1 MHRAQVNTEIA
12 KATVTRGC
20 ASCLGTTRSPE
31 GRAVTNRSPKG
42 GIALE
47 WDVLDHFTPVQAL
60 VSYQPIYFDVRDA
73 ETGLP

>member
-1 MHRAQVNTEIA
+1 M
-12 KATVTRGC
+12 
-20 ASCLGTTRSPE
+20 
-31 GRAVTNRSPKG
+31 TNRSPKV

-60 VSYQPIYFDVRDA
+60 VSYQPIYFDARDA